1 MNDALF
7 AGATIAEDGAAV
19 SNLNVDAAGV
29 STFVA
34 LSVAVVVTVYTTPL
48 VRSEDTGA
56 FVMFQ
61 VEKFVPVFDAATVV
75 DPTTN
80 AEPFQKKL
88 SLERWIFT
96 DTAATFAPPVSA
108 AVPFQVAPV

>member
-1 MNDALF
+1 MNAALF
-7 AGATIAEDGAAV
+7 AGATIAEAGATV

-29 STFVA
+29 STLVA

-48 VRSEDTGA
+48 VRSAATGA

-75 DPTTN
+75 DP
-80 AEPFQKKL
+80 ACHAVPFQKLL
-88 SLERWIFT
+88 SLER
-96 DTAATFAPPVSA
+96 
-108 AVPFQVAPV
+108 